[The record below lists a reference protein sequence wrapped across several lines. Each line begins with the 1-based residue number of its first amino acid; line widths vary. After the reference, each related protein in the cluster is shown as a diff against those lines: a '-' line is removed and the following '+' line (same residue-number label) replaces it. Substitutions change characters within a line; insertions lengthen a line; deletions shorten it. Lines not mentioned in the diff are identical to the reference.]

1 MASPEQP
8 GHKKLGQLAAT
19 AICGNDITS
28 SCLYVSALATMAA
41 GHLSPFSLLIVAAV
55 LFLFRKIYSEV
66 VGALPLNG
74 GAYNALLNTTSKSRA
89 SVAACLTLLSYM
101 ATAVISAIE
110 AVHYVRSIW
119 DGLPEIAATVGLL
132 AVFMI
137 LTIVGITESAKV
149 AIGIFLTHLV
159 TLGLL
164 IIVGIV
170 WVMGH
175 GSEAHLG
182 ANFEGGADLS
192 APVHRQMIVSGEMLK
207 RFREDA
213 PPDRTTDQK
222 NREIDRVEKDLRN
235 GTLPASLMA
244 FLEAKGFDVDGE
256 TVTPVEGSHG
266 RWRIGTSG
274 VEVLVQEG
282 EVHEGDEK
290 ESAGHERQLAVLTES
305 SLLVALFFGFCAAM
319 LGISGFESS
328 ANFVEEQEPGV
339 FPKTLRNMWIAV
351 SILNPSMAFLTLAVL
366 PVEEVGFHKDHL
378 LAHLGDVTAG
388 GWLKLLIS
396 VDAALVLSGA
406 VLTSYV
412 GVTGLVHRMT
422 LDRCLPQF
430 LLKKN
435 KRFGTTHRIII
446 AFFILAVSVLVV
458 TDGAL
463 EALAGVYTLSFL
475 SVMVLFAV
483 GNMLLKV
490 RRARLA
496 GAQPERAPW
505 IFVLIATAA
514 AAAALTGIAVD
525 KPDYFMV
532 FLYYF
537 IPALAVV
544 MLMLWRVILL
554 KSACLVIRY
563 HSKWVAKFL
572 GSISRGIDKKIDQ
585 INSQQVVFFTRGDKV
600 DNLRRAV
607 EYVRDNEQTKRIKVV
622 TVVERQSEEPTK
634 LEDDL
639 KVLDDAYPQ
648 IDLEFVEMEGTF
660 SPALIHRC
668 SEEWNIP
675 KNLMFIGSHGKNF
688 KYDQASLGG
697 VRLII

>member
-170 WVMGH
+170 WVLGH
-175 GSEAHLG
+175 SDEAQLG

-192 APVHRQMIVSGEMLK
+192 APVHRQMIVSGKMLK
-207 RFREDA
+207 PKA
-213 PPDRTTDQK
+213 RTTDQK
-222 NREIDRVEKDLRN
+222 NQVIDDVEQDLEN

-244 FLEAKGFDVDGE
+244 FLEAKGLDVDGE

-266 RWRIGTSG
+266 RWRIGTG
-274 VEVLVQEG
+274 GLEVLVQEG

-290 ESAGHERQLAVLTES
+290 ESAGHERRLAVLTES

-458 TDGAL
+458 TGGAL

-525 KPDYFMV
+525 KPDDFMV

-554 KSACLVIRY
+554 KSACLAIRY

-572 GSISRGIDKKIDQ
+572 GSISRGIDKKIEQ

-622 TVVERQSEEPTK
+622 TVVERPAEEPTK

>member
-170 WVMGH
+170 WVLGH
-175 GSEAHLG
+175 GSEAQLG

-192 APVHRQMIVSGEMLK
+192 APVHRQMIVSGKML
-207 RFREDA
+207 DPQA
-213 PPDRTTDQK
+213 RTTGKK
-222 NREIDRVEKDLRN
+222 NQVIDRVEKDLGN
-235 GTLPASLMA
+235 GTLPAPLMA
-244 FLEAKGFDVDGE
+244 FLEAKGLEVDGE

-266 RWRIGTSG
+266 RWRIGTG
-274 VEVLVQEG
+274 GLEVLVQEG

-458 TDGAL
+458 TGGAL

-554 KSACLVIRY
+554 KSACLAIRY

-572 GSISRGIDKKIDQ
+572 GSISRGIDKKIEQ